1 MERPLF
7 WDAKTITTNN
17 TVTLNVKEYDVDT
30 LLDEPISQEV
40 NSKQKQ
46 KYPNARD
53 YNAVLGAYEIEL

>member
-1 MERPLF
+1 LRCKN
-7 WDAKTITTNN
+7 DDNQS
-17 TVTLNVKEYDVDT
+17 LNGKEYDVDT

>member
-1 MERPLF
+1 MEF
-7 WDAKTITTNN
+7 WDAKTMTTNN
-17 TVTLNVKEYDVDT
+17 TVTLNGKEYDVDT

>member
-1 MERPLF
+1 LRCKN
-7 WDAKTITTNN
+7 DDNQS
-17 TVTLNVKEYDVDT
+17 LNGKEYDVDT

-53 YNAVLGAYEIEL
+53 YKAVLGAYEIEL